1 MFLLPVLLCVLLL
14 GPPAASSSSSTTS
27 TQAVLGSSSLRS
39 TCRPIPASMPLCY
52 GVGYRLMRLPNL
64 LGHDSLREAQQQAAA
79 WLPLLSKRCHPD
91 TGKFLCSL
99 FAPVCGPELGE
110 PVSPCRSLCEAV
122 RDGCLPVMSAFG
134 FPWPEMFDCS
144 RFPSGTELCVPA
156 ATGGQQ
162 SVPTEGEL
170 RREEALK
177 GQCVWMWCFVCCW
190 KIENTKYTRGL

>member
-1 MFLLPVLLCVLLL
+1 MSPLPLLLCVLLL
-14 GPPAASSSSSTTS
+14 APSATSSSSTATA
-27 TQAVLGSSSLRS
+27 TRPLLGSSSLRS
-39 TCRPIPASMPLCY
+39 TCRPIPASLPLCY

-64 LGHDSLREAQQQAAA
+64 LGHESLREAQQQAAA

-99 FAPVCGPELGE
+99 FAPVCGPELSV

-134 FPWPEMFDCS
+134 FPWPEMLDCS

-156 ATGGQQ
+156 ATRGQQ
-162 SVPTEGEL
+162 SGATEVEP

-177 GQCVWMWCFVCCW
+177 GQCARTWSTYCW
-190 KIENTKYTRGL
+190 